1 MQNYN
6 NLKKTEKRNKK
17 FTILPVKIDGKEI
30 VHEAIPRLVEKFS
43 TKTRSRLR
51 NWSSISKIYFKTI
64 VEAIMQ

>member
-17 FTILPVKIDGKEI
+17 FTILQVKIDGKEI
-30 VHEAIPRLVEKFS
+30 VHEALPRLVEKFS
-43 TKTRSRLR
+43 TKTRSRFR

-64 VEAIMQ
+64 EAIMQ